1 MLLRLASVTVLAL
14 VSLSPPP
21 SQSDDLAALRR
32 EVQALKAQQ
41 QAMEKDLQAIKA
53 LLQSLVQP
61 RAQGQPTGDEFV
73 NKGIDLTDEPTKG
86 DPAAKVTVVEVSDYH
101 CPFCRRQA
109 LQVLPK
115 LMAEYVNT
123 GKVKYVFVDY
133 PIAQLHP
140 DAFKSHEAAACAGDQ
155 GKYWQMHQRLF
166 ETNSPAK
173 QASELSASAAMIG
186 VDMKKF
192 EACMNGGNGGTHAP
206 AIRESIA
213 RMQQLGVGGTP
224 LVLVG
229 MTPAPG
235 SPMKV
240 VSSVYGAKPYPEF
253 KAALDAALA
262 QAK

>member
-1 MLLRLASVTVLAL
+1 MLLRLASVTVLAVL
-14 VSLSPPP
+14 SLSPPP
-21 SQSDDLAALRR
+21 SQSDELAALRR

-41 QAMEKDLQAIKA
+41 QAMESDLKTIKG

-61 RAQGQPTGDEFV
+61 RAQGQPTGDQFV
-73 NKGIDLTDEPTKG
+73 SKGIDLTDEPTKG
-86 DPAAKVTVVEVSDYH
+86 EPAAKVTLVEVSDYQ

-109 LQVLPK
+109 LQILPK

-123 GKVKYVFVDY
+123 GKVRYVFVDY

-155 GKYWQMHQRLF
+155 GKYWQMHNLLF
-166 ETNSPAK
+166 TNSPAK
-173 QASELSASAAMIG
+173 DASQLIASAATLG

-192 EACMNGGNGGTHAP
+192 EACLNGGNGGTHAP
-206 AIRESIA
+206 AIRESVA

-224 LVLVG
+224 LVLIG

-235 SPMKV
+235 SPMKI